1 LFEKDRFPGDPQK
14 HFRNSGRWGNFKNNF
29 SQQAGK
35 ILREVRNGT
44 VGLWWSHS
52 GWVAQMLCALLVVVA
67 GAGRPAA
74 AAASSSGINTF
85 RKAAAPTRMAQA
97 GEVKEKVSKNDPV
110 IPLSGDDWLHV
121 YEPAEDTYLFLDAL
135 EKVRHA
141 ASAAVLE

>member
-1 LFEKDRFPGDPQK
+1 MTPAPGGP
-14 HFRNSGRWGNFKNNF
+14 
-29 SQQAGK
+29 K
-35 ILREVRNGT
+35 ILLAVRTGP
-44 VGLWWSHS
+44 VGLLVESLLS
-52 GWVAQMLCALLVVVA
+52 ALLVVVA
-67 GAGRPAA
+67 GAGGPAA

-85 RKAAAPTRMAQA
+85 HKAAAQTRMAQA

-141 ASAAVLE
+141 ASAAV